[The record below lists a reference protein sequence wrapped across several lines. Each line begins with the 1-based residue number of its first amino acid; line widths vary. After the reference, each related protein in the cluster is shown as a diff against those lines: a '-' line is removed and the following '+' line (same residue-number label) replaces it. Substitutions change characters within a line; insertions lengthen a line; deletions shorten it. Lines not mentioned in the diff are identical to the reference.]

1 MNQNSLITAA
11 SFTPESLQ
19 SPNAWVG
26 HLPFAAWVIQEIAP
40 TIFVEL
46 GTHSGNSYFS
56 FCQSVVE
63 AGLSTK
69 CYAVDTWQGD
79 EHAGQYD
86 EQIFGKVNA
95 YHQERYAGFSRLLRM
110 TFDDAVSYFA
120 DESIEL
126 LHIDGLHTY
135 EAVRH
140 DFDTWLSK
148 LAPGAVVMFHD
159 TNVRERNFGVW
170 KLWQE
175 LQASYPNNL
184 EFVHSHGL
192 GVLQLNNAPDDKKLE
207 WLQPGSPEKQ
217 RLIKYFAALGSRQ
230 LERFELNEL
239 KQHAANLNQVV
250 ADRQAQIASLNQ
262 AVAWLDSQ
270 IANFNQTV
278 AERDSQ
284 IASLDQGMAEC
295 QAQIANLKQTM
306 TERDGQIASLN
317 QTVTERDSQISSLHQ
332 AVAER
337 DSQITRLNQTGADRD
352 SQITSLDQAVAEY
365 KAQMPSFH
373 QAVAER
379 DNRIVC
385 LNQTVTECQEQ
396 ITTLSQAVQDKDGQM
411 ATLNQALAERGLRST
426 DRLAAMVSK
435 LTQEMAE
442 RDRQITSLNQAVQ
455 NKDGQIAN
463 LNQALA
469 DRELRSTDR
478 LAALVSKLT
487 QEIAERDR
495 QIASINQAVTEREG
509 QIARLNQTVAERDEE
524 IDSLNQTTVSYA
536 GALKTIEEI
545 RASSSWQ
552 ITLPIRY
559 TSSKTRNIVSLVNL
573 LPRIIRFGGGVKES
587 AAKAGRVFSREGW
600 SGVKRRILFVGGNRG
615 APTSSTIRPDLTSA
629 EVDRNDYSEWVRRY
643 DTLTDIDRNK
653 IKSKIAGFTAQPL
666 ISVIM
671 PVYNPPISF
680 LEEAIRSVRNQLY
693 SNWELCIADDAST
706 DPTVRKLLEQHRK
719 QDGRIKVVYRKQNG
733 HISRSSN
740 SALELAQGEFVA
752 LFDHDDLLAEHA
764 LYRAVKAINRHPD
777 VGLIYSDED
786 KIDESNL
793 RYDPYFKCALN
804 YELLLAQNMISHLGI
819 YRTDIVRSLGGFRVG
834 YEGSQDYDLALRV
847 IERLGPNQIIHIPH
861 VLYHWRAIAG
871 STALA
876 VSEKNY
882 AVDASRKA
890 VAEHLQRRGISA
902 EVMPAPEAPMF
913 NRVRFICPSPQP
925 LVSIIIP
932 TRDRADLLGMCVDS
946 LIQRTTYS
954 NYEVIIMDNG
964 SVEDA
969 TRQFFDRLPNDRF
982 RVLRDES
989 PFNFSALN
997 NHAARAARG
1006 ELLCLM
1012 NNDIEILTPDWLEE
1026 MVSFAI
1032 HSDIGCVGARLW
1044 YPDGALQHGGVLL
1057 GIGGV
1062 ANHAHYKIGRG
1073 NPGYFGRAVLH
1084 QSLSAVTAACLL
1096 VRRQVFEEVGGLD
1109 EQLAVAFNDIDFCL
1123 RVREAGYRNVWTP
1136 YAEMNHHESASR
1148 KNEDTPEKLIR
1159 FRNEVGF
1166 MQDGWGEILLD
1177 DPAYSPNLT
1186 LDDEHFSYAWPPRV
1200 SL

>member
-1 MNQNSLITAA
+1 MNQNNLITIA
-11 SFTPESLQ
+11 SFTPNLLN
-19 SPNAWVG
+19 SPSAWLG
-26 HLPFAAWVIQEIAP
+26 HMPFAGWIIQEIKP
-40 TIFVEL
+40 KLFVEL
-46 GTHSGNSYFS
+46 GTHYGHSYFS
-56 FCQSVVE
+56 FCQAVVE

-69 CYAVDTWQGD
+69 CYAIDTWQGD
-79 EHAGQYD
+79 EHAGQYG

-95 YHQERYAGFSRLLRM
+95 YHQEHYAGFSGMLRM
-110 TFDDAVSYFA
+110 TFDDAVTYFA

-126 LHIDGLHTY
+126 MHIDGLHTY

-140 DFDTWLSK
+140 DFDNWLPK

-170 KLWQE
+170 KLWEE

-184 EFVHSHGL
+184 EFMHSYGL
-192 GVLQLNNAPDDKKLE
+192 GVLQLNNAPNDKKLE
-207 WLQPGSPEKQ
+207 WLQPNSPEKQ
-217 RLIKYFAALGSRQ
+217 NLIKYFDALGARQ
-230 LERFELNEL
+230 RERYELNEL
-239 KQHAANLNQVV
+239 KQHIANLNP
-250 ADRQAQIASLNQ
+250 
-262 AVAWLDSQ
+262 
-270 IANFNQTV
+270 
-278 AERDSQ
+278 
-284 IASLDQGMAEC
+284 
-295 QAQIANLKQTM
+295 
-306 TERDGQIASLN
+306 
-317 QTVTERDSQISSLHQ
+317 TVTERDEVI
-332 AVAER
+332 VNF
-337 DSQITRLNQTGADRD
+337 NQTA
-352 SQITSLDQAVAEY
+352 I
-365 KAQMPSFH
+365 
-373 QAVAER
+373 
-379 DNRIVC
+379 
-385 LNQTVTECQEQ
+385 
-396 ITTLSQAVQDKDGQM
+396 
-411 ATLNQALAERGLRST
+411 
-426 DRLAAMVSK
+426 
-435 LTQEMAE
+435 
-442 RDRQITSLNQAVQ
+442 
-455 NKDGQIAN
+455 
-463 LNQALA
+463 
-469 DRELRSTDR
+469 
-478 LAALVSKLT
+478 
-487 QEIAERDR
+487 
-495 QIASINQAVTEREG
+495 
-509 QIARLNQTVAERDEE
+509 
-524 IDSLNQTTVSYA
+524 SYA
-536 GALKTIEEI
+536 DALKAIEEI
-545 RASSSWQ
+545 RGSSYWQ

-559 TSSKTRNIVSLVNL
+559 ISSKTRNIVSLFNL
-573 LPRIIRFGGGVKES
+573 LPRIIRFGGGVRAS
-587 AAKAGRVFSREGW
+587 ATKAGRVFSREGW

-615 APTSSTIRPDLTSA
+615 APPSSTIRPDLTSA
-629 EVDRNDYSEWVRRY
+629 EIDRNDYSEWVRRY

-653 IKSKIAGFTAQPL
+653 IKSKIAGFAAQPL

-671 PVYNPPISF
+671 PVYNPPLSF

-752 LFDHDDLLAEHA
+752 LLDHDDLLAEHA
-764 LYRAVKAINRHPD
+764 LYWAVDAINRHPD

-793 RYDPYFKCALN
+793 RHDPYFKCALN

-819 YRTDIVRSLGGFRVG
+819 YRTDIVSSLGGFRVG
-834 YEGSQDYDLALRV
+834 YEGSQDYDLTLRV

-890 VAEHLQRRGISA
+890 VTEHLERRGISA
-902 EVMPAPEAPMF
+902 EVMPALEAPMF
-913 NRVRFICPSPQP
+913 NRVRFTCPSPQP

-932 TRDRADLLGMCVDS
+932 TRDRADLLGMCIDS

-969 TRQFFDRLPNDRF
+969 TRQLFDRLPSDRF

-997 NHAARAARG
+997 NNAARAARG

-1032 HSDIGCVGARLW
+1032 RSDIGCVGARLW

-1084 QSLSAVTAACLL
+1084 QSLSAVTGACLI

-1166 MQDGWGEILLD
+1166 MQDGWGELLLD